1 MKPIAFVLI
10 TAMTLL
16 PACATVEIAQGSEP
30 VAVASA
36 DSAECITLRRSAK
49 TLSYVFAQNGW
60 SHSAVHSKA
69 QSAASVLLRGMKAK
83 IGGSNAIDAYITKTS
98 LTAMRADIKTARDHI
113 ETTAGQALIVLSAA
127 NLDENHNVRRDLAA
141 LETALL
147 SARQAEMTFERA
159 LSSKSMSSTALDEL
173 TLSIDSLR
181 AVTDAF
187 GERRRG
193 SKKPTASS

>member
-16 PACATVEIAQGSEP
+16 PACATVEIAQGNAP
-30 VAVASA
+30 VAIASA
-36 DSAECITLRRSAK
+36 EGAECITLRRSAK
-49 TLSYVFAQNGW
+49 KLSYVFAQNGW
-60 SHSAVHSKA
+60 SHSVVHSKA
-69 QSAASVLLRGMKAK
+69 QSAASVLLRGMKDRIKGASAADDYIAK
-83 IGGSNAIDAYITKTS
+83 TTM
-98 LTAMRADIKTARDHI
+98 TAMKADIRAARELV
-113 ETTAGQALIVLSAA
+113 ETTTGQALIVLSAA
-127 NLDENHNVRRDLAA
+127 NVDENHNVRRDLAA

-159 LSSKSMSSTALDEL
+159 LTSKSMSSASLDEL
-173 TLSIDSLR
+173 GLSIDSLR

-193 SKKPTASS
+193 GKSPAIAS